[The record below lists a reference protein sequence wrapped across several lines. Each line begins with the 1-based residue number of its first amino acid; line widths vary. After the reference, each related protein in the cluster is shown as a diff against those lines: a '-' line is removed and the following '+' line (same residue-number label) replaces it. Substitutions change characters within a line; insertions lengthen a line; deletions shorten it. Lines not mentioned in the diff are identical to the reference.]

1 MPRELGDRG
10 AGPGVAGRAVWSRR
24 AVLLQPAAGAE
35 SIGCGGNRIQVEV
48 DAVVVDVETV

>member
-1 MPRELGDRG
+1 MPRELET
-10 AGPGVAGRAVWSRR
+10 ARARRSR
-24 AVLLQPAAGAE
+24 PAPSGHVVPYSFSLRRGAE